1 MPRRPSNTACPL
13 NPLDRSDR
21 SDRLDALIRDLGPQL
36 RRGGIPVEPP
46 PRCPTGIRELDR
58 LLSGGFPRGRL
69 SEMAGPASCGRTSL
83 ALHLLA
89 QTTRVGEMTAVVDA
103 ADAFDPTSAKAAG
116 ARLERVLWV
125 RPPRPREAL
134 RSTARL
140 LEAHGFALILL
151 DLQARRA
158 RSGHSDS
165 QRVSRPTSLPS
176 LPHPSSVWLRLARAA
191 ASTGTAL
198 VVLSTLR
205 TLGASAELALQ
216 LKPTHAHFTGTPTL
230 LEGLDIEVA
239 LVRHPNAPTDRSAHL
254 RLTIPGG

>member
-1 MPRRPSNTACPL
+1 
-13 NPLDRSDR
+13 
-21 SDRLDALIRDLGPQL
+21 
-36 RRGGIPVEPP
+36 
-46 PRCPTGIRELDR
+46 
-58 LLSGGFPRGRL
+58 
-69 SEMAGPASCGRTSL
+69 MAGPASCGRTSL

-89 QTTRVGEMTAVVDA
+89 QTTRAGEMAAVVDA
-103 ADAFDPTSAKAAG
+103 ADAFDPASAEAAG
-116 ARLERVLWV
+116 VRLERVLWV
-125 RPPRPREAL
+125 RPPLPREAL
-134 RSTARL
+134 RSTERL

-158 RSGHSDS
+158 RSEPQASEVEA
-165 QRVSRPTSLPS
+165 QAPAPPS
-176 LPHPSSVWLRLARAA
+176 LPHPSSVWLRLTRAA

-230 LEGLDIEVA
+230 FEGLDIEVA

-254 RLTIPGG
+254 RLIIPGG